1 MKRDASALM
10 QKELATELQDAAS
23 RKVRQA
29 IDRHPTTTA
38 PERCSLIKRSYQ
50 RAPMKMSGK
59 TRRLDDKVI
68 DALSE
73 EQLKLAKKTHRSKG
87 KVNLDKKKR
96 LRHKRRQIFKK
107 LRKRVQTPNKARV
120 KQPASVME
128 GDVGN
133 RRAFEVARAMTK
145 RQDAAFSLYEKS
157 AGRVY
162 ETTGIMKATTERY
175 SRTTTTS
182 ILANA

>member
-1 MKRDASALM
+1 MKLRKQAEAAKQEV
-10 QKELATELQDAAS
+10 QKAQDGVQAA
-23 RKVRQA
+23 Q
-29 IDRHPTTTA
+29 
-38 PERCSLIKRSYQ
+38 
-50 RAPMKMSGK
+50 
-59 TRRLDDKVI
+59 
-68 DALSE
+68 
-73 EQLKLAKKTHRSKG
+73 
-87 KVNLDKKKR
+87 DKKKR
-96 LRHKRRQIFKK
+96 LRQKRRQIFKK
-107 LRKRVQTPNKARV
+107 LRKRVQTPNEARV

-128 GDVGN
+128 GDVGD

-162 ETTGIMKATTERY
+162 ETAGIMKATTERY